1 MQSFYVKQLQRST
14 SVSSACTLTNVGQ
27 PGQQLLCARH
37 DCLQLW
43 QCSGGSPAPSAEYP
57 SHERI
62 EKVVALPRISHGRG
76 VSKQPIVVVTADF
89 RSGRLASRQR
99 PPAAPNP
106 PQTLCTYK

>member
-14 SVSSACTLTNVGQ
+14 SISS
-27 PGQQLLCARH
+27 
-37 DCLQLW
+37 
-43 QCSGGSPAPSAEYP
+43 SGGNPAPSAEYP

-89 RSGRLASRQR
+89 RSAARFPPR
-99 PPAAPNP
+99 PPAVPNP
-106 PQTLCTYK
+106 PQALCTRKCTI